1 MSHQLINQDSGKV
14 EYYTPSNI
22 IEAARE
28 VMGSIDFDPFSCE
41 AADRTVKAELG
52 FLTKEHGERAFEI
65 AWNVWPGGMQA
76 TVWMNHPFSRAMNK
90 RCIEK
95 LISEFK
101 AGNISAACCITFAST
116 SEAWFRPL
124 LDYPQCFLF
133 PRTNYLDAQG
143 NKVRGVTKGS
153 VVTYLGP
160 DTARFARVFSAL
172 GTIKVPYSKTT

>member
-1 MSHQLINQDSGKV
+1 MSHRLINQDSGKV

-28 VMGSIDFDPFSCE
+28 VLGAIDLDPFSSL
-41 AADRTVKAELG
+41 AANATVKAYAYR
-52 FLTKEHGERAFEI
+52 TRISGERTFTDPWTVDGKRAS
-65 AWNVWPGGMQA
+65 
-76 TVWMNHPFSRAMNK
+76 VWMNHPFSRAMNA
-90 RCIEK
+90 RCIRK
-95 LISEFK
+95 LIDEYEK
-101 AGNISAACCITFAST
+101 HNVRAACCITFAST

-172 GTIKVPYSKTT
+172 GTVKVPYLKP